1 MKRALLIVLLLQTV
15 FLSWADETYIV
26 EIKPTKKIV
35 HVEQLG
41 MSDNAGVRDVL
52 EMMPELLTRGASSL
66 LANYSIQVDG
76 KDVGQAREV
85 VLMQTRLAEVKEIE
99 ISTSPTSSEQLN
111 GTGGVINIKLKPVAN
126 EGVSGVVMLDAST
139 LWDVDPS
146 VMINYRKE
154 KFTLRS
160 SVMMEYYRPTN
171 FSNSS
176 TVEPYSSITR
186 LDTAVTSYKQ
196 ETAKLYL
203 TYTPTER
210 DELKVHVWETFAMNR
225 YTTNSGWTQMLDV
238 SGEFTDSAFPLLRQ
252 LNYIQHTDADG
263 HQLMA
268 EANMDY
274 SHNYSRGGK
283 FIVEAT
289 YNYGNT
295 QYNSMAYQQLLG
307 VLGGFIHLD
316 TTKSQAPHQVI
327 GAIKTLHPLL
337 ASSSPHSLQ
346 LQLGVNANYVFG
358 SSSLSIHTLMGTPD
372 VLDTK
377 TYNRVLYLSPY
388 MQWDYSYSRWTVQA
402 GARYQY
408 YRTNACVEKDAN
420 GTLTNDTT
428 INNNHCVT
436 ANVSLGCQVAD
447 GHHLRLLAARNIIR
461 SGMTIYPVHN
471 AELNYIFSYRTVEHD
486 VLTNFGLQY
495 INTQMQTQTDH
506 VLSVNAQLFYRHGFF
521 SMAFAGN
528 VYAKEEKF
536 PTTRDWGFYY
546 NLNWTPV
553 FSFRHEWTLSAKFL
567 YNSKVETVHA
577 DYGDCF
583 FAELRLSKN
592 IRSWNIHAELSDVFD
607 YRSYDAVRTGDTCS
621 MQTYDLY
628 HRYLL
633 VGAVYKF

>member
-160 SVMMEYYRPTN
+160 SVMMEYYRPTSY
-171 FSNSS
+171 FDGKTITPTS
-176 TVEPYSSITR
+176 TTTR
-186 LDTAVTSYKQ
+186 GDTVVQSYKQ
-196 ETAKLYL
+196 ETAKIYL
-203 TYTPTER
+203 SYSPTER
-210 DELKVHVWETFAMNR
+210 DELKMHVWETFAMNR
-225 YTTNSGWTQMLDV
+225 NSKNSGWTQMTDV
-238 SGEFTDSAFPLLRQ
+238 SDLYESSCLFKESRYKQVASSNAHKLF
-252 LNYIQHTDADG
+252 
-263 HQLMA
+263 A
-268 EANMDY
+268 EANVEY
-274 SHNYSRGGK
+274 KHTYRCGGNLT
-283 FIVEAT
+283 IEGT
-289 YNYGNT
+289 YNYGNSHYVSNAR
-295 QYNSMAYQQLLG
+295 QRQLG
-307 VLGGFIHLD
+307 VLGAYAYLD
-316 TTKSQAPHQVI
+316 TTVLLLPNQVI
-327 GAIKTLHPLL
+327 GSIKTTNKLL
-337 ASSSPHSLQ
+337 KPDSPHNLELQ
-346 LQLGVNANYVFG
+346 VGLNANYSFG
-358 SSSLSIHTLMGTPD
+358 QSSYEYLTNYATPRKLSSQD
-372 VLDTK
+372 NDCS
-377 TYNRVLYLSPY
+377 LYLSPY
-388 MQWDYSYSRWTVQA
+388 MQWDYRYSRWTVQA
-402 GARYQY
+402 SARYQY
-408 YRTNACVEKDAN
+408 YSSDVRKEEVDN
-420 GTLTNDTT
+420 GVQTSDTAFFA
-428 INNNHCVT
+428 NHCVT
-436 ANVSLGCQVAD
+436 ANASLGCQIAD

-461 SGMTIYPVHN
+461 NQMLICPVHN
-471 AELNYIFSYRTVEHD
+471 AELNYIFSYRTEEHD

-592 IRSWNIHAELSDVFD
+592 IRSWNIHMELSDVFD
-607 YRSYDAVRTGDTCS
+607 YRSYDAIRTGDTCS

>member
-1 MKRALLIVLLLQTV
+1 MKRALFILSLLLPA
-15 FLSWADETYIV
+15 LIGWADDAYII
-26 EIKPTKKIV
+26 EIKPSKKII
-35 HVEQLG
+35 HVNRLG
-41 MSDNAGVRDVL
+41 MSDNAGVKDVL
-52 EMMPELLTRGASSL
+52 EMMPELLSRGTSSPFS
-66 LANYSIQVDG
+66 NFSIQLDG
-76 KDVGQAREV
+76 KDVGQARDV
-85 VLMQTRLAEVKEIE
+85 VLIQTRLAEVDVIE

-111 GTGGVINIKLKPVAN
+111 GTGGVINIKLKPVER
-126 EGVSGVVMLDAST
+126 EGVSGNAMLDFST
-139 LWDVDPS
+139 EWDVEPS
-146 VMINYRKE
+146 FMLNYRKS
-154 KFTLRS
+154 KFVLRS
-160 SVMMEYYRPTN
+160 SLMMEYYRPTN

-274 SHNYSRGGK
+274 SHKYSRGGK

-289 YNYGNT
+289 YNYGDT
-295 QYNSMAYQQLLG
+295 QYSSMAYQQLLG
-307 VLGGFIHLD
+307 VVGGYIHLD
-316 TTKSQAPHQVI
+316 TAKIQAPHQVI

-358 SSSLSIHTLMGTPD
+358 NSSLSIHTLMGTPD

-377 TYNRVLYLSPY
+377 TYNRMLYLSPY

-471 AELNYIFSYRTVEHD
+471 AELNYIFSYQTDQHNVM
-486 VLTNFGLQY
+486 TNFGLQY
-495 INTQMQTQTDH
+495 INTQMTKQTNH
-506 VLSVNAQLFYRHGFF
+506 VFSVNAQLFYRHNFF

-528 VYAKEEKF
+528 VYTKEEKS
-536 PTTRDWGFYY
+536 PTDHEWRFYY
-546 NLNWTPV
+546 NLSWTPV
-553 FSFRHEWTLSAKFL
+553 FSFRKQWTLSAKLL
-567 YNSKVETVHA
+567 YNSKIETWEA

-583 FAELRLSKN
+583 FAELRLSKD
-592 IRSWNIHAELSDVFD
+592 IRNWNIHVELSDVFD
-607 YRSYDAVRTGDTCS
+607 YQTFDTMHDGDQHTTH
-621 MQTYDLY
+621 TYDLY
-628 HRYLL
+628 QRYLL
-633 VGAVYKF
+633 VGAEYRF